1 MKNFLKLFCCLIS
14 IIICIPMIVGC
25 SGMLEDSTDTL
36 QTHEEELYEFI
47 ADESLAQYLDEEV
60 YQRVISESL
69 GADLPDIPFF
79 NKNIVCML
87 NYNGLLIFDNK
98 TGQLKDAIDIQKM
111 DFGTTQGDSAIIV
124 RGNDDFI
131 TIFASNH
138 TDGYVYEI
146 ASSQLG
152 KMNDDDNM
160 FYTEMKNP
168 EKEHID
174 LLGLP
179 ELDDTAER
187 CVVESIDGIAVC
199 DIPLNDLSKINFR
212 IYSADYKIINEFSIS
227 K

>member
-1 MKNFLKLFCCLIS
+1 
-14 IIICIPMIVGC
+14 MIAGC

-36 QTHEEELYEFI
+36 QSHEEKEELYEFI
-47 ADESLAQYLDEEV
+47 ADESLAQYLNQEV

-69 GADLPDIPFF
+69 GADVPDIPFF

-146 ASSQLG
+146 GSSQLG
-152 KMNDDDNM
+152 KMNDADNM

>member
-1 MKNFLKLFCCLIS
+1 
-14 IIICIPMIVGC
+14 MIARC

-36 QTHEEELYEFI
+36 QSHEEKEELYEFI
-47 ADESLAQYLDEEV
+47 ADASLAQYLDQEV
-60 YQRVISESL
+60 YQRVISESV
-69 GADLPDIPFF
+69 GADVPDIPFF

-146 ASSQLG
+146 GSSQLG

-160 FYTEMKNP
+160 LYTEMKNP

-212 IYSADYKIINEFSIS
+212 IYSADHKIINEFSIS

>member
-1 MKNFLKLFCCLIS
+1 
-14 IIICIPMIVGC
+14 MIVGC

-174 LLGLP
+174 LLGPVSYTHLTLP
-179 ELDDTAER
+179 TTSR
-187 CVVESIDGIAVC
+187 V
-199 DIPLNDLSKINFR
+199 
-212 IYSADYKIINEFSIS
+212 
-227 K
+227 

>member
-1 MKNFLKLFCCLIS
+1 
-14 IIICIPMIVGC
+14 MIVGC

-47 ADESLAQYLDEEV
+47 VDESLAQYLDEEV

-199 DIPLNDLSKINFR
+199 DIPLNDLSKIIFR